1 MLFRSLLALMALAKT
16 VQYWL
21 AQYSLVLSRRG
32 AVDGATYT
40 DINAQLPALRLLMV
54 ISVAAAG
61 LFIVNIWRRGWV
73 FPIIA
78 VGLWG
83 FIAIVVGTL
92 VPAVV
97 QRFTVQPNELSREKP
112 YIARN
117 IEATRE
123 AFGLS
128 DDDITIEDF
137 EYRSKL
143 ETGAARAEKPT
154 LENVRLYDPRPAQD
168 VFKVDEARSTAYEF
182 ADVDVDRYAVGA
194 ERAKPTLV
202 AVRELDQANLPDT
215 SWTSRHLVYTHGY
228 GVVAAA
234 ADEVDGDRPSYVLQ
248 GIPPEG
254 EIRLDQK
261 YAPVYFGETLSGY
274 VVVDTKVP
282 EQEASGSE

>member
-1 MLFRSLLALMALAKT
+1 MEYM
-16 VQYWL
+16 
-21 AQYSLVLSRRG
+21 
-32 AVDGATYT
+32 
-40 DINAQLPALRLLMV
+40 
-54 ISVAAAG
+54 
-61 LFIVNIWRRGWV
+61 
-73 FPIIA
+73 
-78 VGLWG
+78 
-83 FIAIVVGTL
+83 
-92 VPAVV
+92 
-97 QRFTVQPNELSREKP
+97 PNDNRTR

-117 IEATRE
+117 IEATRA

-128 DDDITIEDF
+128 ERDIRIEKF
-137 EYRSKL
+137 TYRAKL
-143 ETGAARAEKPT
+143 EAGAARVEKPA

-215 SWTSRHLVYTHGY
+215 SWTSSHLVYTHGY

-234 ADEVDGDRPSYVLQ
+234 ADEIDGDRPSYVLQ

-261 YAPVYFGETLSGY
+261 YAPVYFGETMSGY

-282 EQEASGSE
+282 EQEASGTGEGRTTRYTGEIGRAHV